1 MVSKWEKLTLYAL
14 MLIQEANELPP
25 MHQEILL
32 LIVNLL
38 GIFFKMEYPLGIF
51 KVPFGV

>member
-1 MVSKWEKLTLYAL
+1 M
-14 MLIQEANELPP
+14 QEANELAP

-32 LIVNLL
+32 LILNLL

-51 KVPFGV
+51 KVPFNV